1 MGFRRANIS
10 KLSAGTPPIKAA
22 SGELAPLVVLQFSM
36 RVISIGPNQLTTAS
50 TLLLKEG
57 YNPTLPSKST
67 VLAPIV

>member
-1 MGFRRANIS
+1 MGFRRANHIQIIGGYP
-10 KLSAGTPPIKAA
+10 ADQAA

-50 TLLLKEG
+50 TRLLKEG